1 MPVVVLALLFS
12 LTVAPALAQTF
23 PTPHDLSQG
32 EYVFAGWPSASPAG
46 TYPPN
51 MRFHRGGG
59 QDPGLAAQPTADYVL
74 GYSLTA
80 GPRITGLGADG
91 FSFLN
96 TGTGGDLGAAVMA
109 VNTTGQQNVQVS
121 WLGGTV
127 ATGGRAYALRLQYR
141 VGDSGA
147 FVDVPG
153 PVEYLSNAT
162 AGHSQAFNTA
172 LPQAAANQ
180 PLVYLRWKYY
190 QISGSGTRPAL
201 RVANIRVAGSDSP
214 GSGTGTAR
222 FSPDAVRGGRER
234 GFALV
239 VEARSDEPA
248 DRLTHIDFLL
258 PDWAANV
265 DERDILLTPAGG
277 TVTVQNRQVRIAG
290 ASISQSSPLRIDVEV
305 EVPELTRTFAMDVRT
320 GAGSAQ
326 TVALVQQPELLVW
339 GTPEPIANV
348 RVNDANGAATRLGE
362 WVAVQGV
369 ITSATQF
376 RTGAGVA
383 GPSYIQD
390 ASGGMAVFS
399 PSRVSEAVAVG
410 DEVILVGRVIQFFGL
425 NQLDDQTRIV
435 QRVRSGVQIEPLRVT
450 LGTLLRDGAGG
461 VEEFEGRLV
470 QIDNVTVN
478 TAFWNVEGAGT
489 NYQLNDGTGTLDV
502 RINPGTNLV
511 AQPAPSGQFTLVGVV
526 SQFRNVSPFIGG
538 YQLMPRSRADIIAP
552 GNAPRLTSRAP
563 FETAATPTSVT
574 LAWTTDRPAHSEVRF
589 VRQDSAQA
597 GRVDDSTLRTEHAVT
612 VTDLRPATMYWLELR
627 SASEGDTTVIS
638 RYPVST
644 TSPAGATQAIRVR
657 FNRSVDTRF
666 ATGTQAEVADFAQT
680 LIQHINDARVSVDLA
695 LYSLSGT
702 AGLNI
707 ANALIAADR
716 RGVRVRV
723 IMDDATAETLPPRT
737 LRSNNIPFI
746 TDAFGANQGP
756 NALHHNKFGV
766 FDALGSDP
774 ARVWVFNG
782 SWNPTDP
789 GTNEHYQNTVWVQ
802 DPALANAFTLEFDQL
817 WGSNGP
823 VPNPENARFG
833 ARKTLMTPTV
843 FWIGDTYTRLLFSP
857 QGFGS
862 FGTTERQILN
872 ALETADH
879 DIDLGLNLITRL
891 PIVDVLRA
899 RQTAGVNVRGV
910 VGEVTT
916 TGSVFTQ
923 LAAAASQVLEF
934 PSARLG
940 LLHHKYAVVDA
951 RHPASNPTV
960 ITGSHNWSRSANES
974 NDENTLILHS
984 ERIAN
989 EFIQEFAARYLEAGG
1004 TLTVSAS
1011 RDASVAGFDLLSVAP
1026 NPFRGT
1032 ATLRYALPV
1041 AAEVTL
1047 TLYNTLGQ
1055 EVYRSAPR
1063 SEMAGTQ
1070 ELRLEA
1076 NGLPAGLYLWTLTA
1090 TQAGT
1095 PMRLSG
1101 RLVHLP

>member
-1 MPVVVLALLFS
+1 MPVVVLALLVFWS
-12 LTVAPALAQTF
+12 VAPAFAQTF
-23 PTPHDLSQG
+23 PAPHALSQG
-32 EYVFAGWPSASPAG
+32 EYVFAGWPAASPAG

-59 QDPGLAAQPTADYVL
+59 QDPGLAAQPNADYVL

-80 GPRITGLGADG
+80 GPRITGLGSDG
-91 FSFLN
+91 FSFFN
-96 TGTGGDLGAAVMA
+96 TGTGGDLGAAVLA
-109 VNTTGQQNVQVS
+109 INATGQQNVQVS
-121 WLGGTV
+121 WTGGTA
-127 ATGGRAYALRLQYR
+127 ATGGRVYAIRLQYR
-141 VGDSGA
+141 VGNTGA

-153 PVEYLSNAT
+153 PVEYLANAS

-172 LPQAAANQ
+172 LPAAVANQ

-190 QISGSGTRPAL
+190 QLSGSGTRPAL

-214 GSGTGTAR
+214 GSGTGTAS

-239 VEARSDEPA
+239 VAARSDEPG
-248 DRLTHIDFLL
+248 DRLTHVDFVL
-258 PDWAANV
+258 PEWAANV

-277 TVTVQNRQVRIAG
+277 TVTVANRQVRIFG
-290 ASISQSSPLRIDVEV
+290 ASISQSSPLRIEVEA
-305 EVPELTRTFAMDVRT
+305 EVPELTRAFVLDVRT

-326 TVALVQQPELLVW
+326 TVALAQQPELLVW

-348 RVNDANGAATRLGE
+348 RVNDGDGAATRIGE
-362 WVAVQGV
+362 WVTVQGV
-369 ITSATQF
+369 ITASTQF
-376 RTGAGVA
+376 RTGGGVA
-383 GPSYIQD
+383 GPSYLQD

-399 PSRVSEAVAVG
+399 PSRVSETVAVG
-410 DEVILVGRVIQFFGL
+410 DEVILVGRVTQFFGQ
-425 NQLDDQTRIV
+425 NQLDEQTRIV
-435 QRVRSGVQIEPLRVT
+435 QRIRSGVELSPLNIT
-450 LGTLLRDGAGG
+450 LGTLARDGVGG
-461 VEEFEGRLV
+461 VEEYEGRLV
-470 QIDNVTVN
+470 QIDNVSVN
-478 TAFWNVEGAGT
+478 TTFWNVEGAGT
-489 NYQLNDGTGTLDV
+489 NYQLNDGTATLDV

-511 AQPAPSGQFTLVGVV
+511 GQPAPSGQFTLIGVV
-526 SQFRNVSPFIGG
+526 SQFRNASPFIGG
-538 YQLMPRSRADIIAP
+538 YQLMPRSREDIIAP
-552 GNAPRLTSRAP
+552 GNAPRLTSGAP
-563 FETAATPTSVT
+563 FETAATPTSIT
-574 LAWTTDRPAHSEVRF
+574 LAWTTDRAAHSEVRF
-589 VRQDSAQA
+589 VRQDSAQV
-597 GRVDDSTLRTEHAVT
+597 GSVVEEGTRTGHTITL
-612 VTDLRPATMYWLELR
+612 TDLRPATMYWAEIR
-627 SASEGDTTVIS
+627 SATEGDTTVVS

-644 TSPAGATQAIRVR
+644 TSPASATQAIRVR

-666 ATGTQAEVADFAQT
+666 ATNTQAEVVNFAQT
-680 LIQHINDARVSVDLA
+680 LVQHINEAQVSVDLA

-737 LRSNNIPFI
+737 LRDNAIPFI

-766 FDALGSDP
+766 FDMLGSDP
-774 ARVWVFNG
+774 SRVWVFNG

-823 VPNPENARFG
+823 VPNPANARFG
-833 ARKTLMTPTV
+833 TRKTLMTPTV

-910 VGEVTT
+910 VGEITT

-923 LAAAASQVLEF
+923 LVAAASQVVEF

-960 ITGSHNWSRSANES
+960 ITGSHNWSRAANES

-989 EFIQEFAARYLEAGG
+989 EFLQEFAARYLEAGG

-1011 RDASVAGFDLLSVAP
+1011 RDASVAGFEVLSVAP
-1026 NPFRGT
+1026 NPFRGST
-1032 ATLRYALPV
+1032 TMRYALPV

-1047 TLYNTLGQ
+1047 TVYNTLGQ
-1055 EVYRSAPR
+1055 EVYRSVPR
-1063 SEMAGTQ
+1063 MEMAGAQ
-1070 ELRLEA
+1070 EVRVDA
-1076 NGLPAGLYLWTLTA
+1076 QHLPSGVYVWALTA
-1090 TQAGT
+1090 TSGGT
-1095 PMRLSG
+1095 PLRVSG
-1101 RLVHLP
+1101 RFVHLP